1 MFLFIFE
8 SIGTQELVLIGII
21 ALIFLGP
28 RKLPEYAKKI
38 GKIMAEFRGTA
49 SEFKQT
55 WEREVNFEEETRSLR
70 IDTIEQEAESKPA
83 AVSASDNVSTPVI
96 APPAIRQ
103 IEPADM
109 PKPASEPAEMA
120 NEPEATKEPQ
130 EDVHAEQLE
139 KHNWL

>member
-70 IDTIEQEAESKPA
+70 IETIDREAEKPSESEKT
-83 AVSASDNVSTPVI
+83 VTPVI

-103 IEPADM
+103 IEPAVFPPDIQDQ
-109 PKPASEPAEMA
+109 PEP
-120 NEPEATKEPQ
+120 TKEPQ
-130 EDVHAEQLE
+130 EDIHSDQLE

>member
-8 SIGTQELVLIGII
+8 TIGTQELVLIGII

-49 SEFKQT
+49 NEFKQT
-55 WEREVNFEEETRSLR
+55 WEREVNFEEESKAFQLESLER
-70 IDTIEQEAESKPA
+70 EAE
-83 AVSASDNVSTPVI
+83 TPVARNRSENEVLETPNI
-96 APPAIRQ
+96 APPAIRSVDPAEFDA
-103 IEPADM
+103 IHEEPE
-109 PKPASEPAEMA
+109 PQTTEPAEDL
-120 NEPEATKEPQ
+120 P
-130 EDVHAEQLE
+130 DEQLE